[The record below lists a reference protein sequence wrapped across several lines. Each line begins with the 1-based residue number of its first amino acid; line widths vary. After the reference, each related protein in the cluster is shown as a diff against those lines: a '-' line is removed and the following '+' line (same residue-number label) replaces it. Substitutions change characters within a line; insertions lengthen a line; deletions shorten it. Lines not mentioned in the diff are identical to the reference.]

1 MRTRPYRWATFLSAL
16 CLSAAAAAA
25 ADPGKPVLTSDTAFL
40 APQRELSFE
49 DLGLAYPL
57 RLRTVFGQ
65 ASVPLNIRADQVVTD
80 ATLTL
85 RYSHSPSLRFDT
97 SHINV
102 LVNDQ
107 LVRTIPLTAESAS
120 GAVAQITLN
129 PLLLVPK
136 TQIRLELIAHYARN
150 ECEDPTHS
158 SLWAEISNE
167 SSLKLSFSTLPPPP
181 SLERLPAPLF
191 DDGESGL
198 LTLPFVFE
206 RSPTAGQMKAAAI
219 VAAWFGAKA
228 DYRGADFPVRY
239 GTLPPGHGVVFTT
252 RAQSF
257 PGLDPAAVS
266 TRPSIAMVENPDVP
280 QARLLVIS
288 AATDEGLVQAAQGL
302 ALSQLLMEGRNASID
317 TLQLPEAR
325 QAWSSGR
332 WINPEA
338 PRPLTDGAL
347 NPLSVTGLMP
357 GPISFEFALPP
368 DLYPLDRDSVKLRL
382 KYRAAP
388 ITGANSALNAVLN
401 AQFAGG
407 VAIDATALGK
417 SLGESRELTVDLPSG
432 VLRTNNRLDAQFH
445 FRRNTDAV
453 CQDFDPN
460 SLQGSIDPA
469 SKLEFKSYAHFAEMP
484 ALQLFA
490 QGAYPY
496 SRLGDLG
503 GTALILPQGAQESE
517 VSAALILAGH
527 IGRWT
532 QDAATRLEVGGFGN
546 VSEFADR
553 DLLVI
558 GRAGELPVPQD
569 WAGELPL
576 LFDNGKTELRPVD
589 LFDSLHERLAGRNL
603 EQASEYA
610 SRVVMQAGQDFE
622 AIMGFESPLK
632 SGRNVVVLAAGS
644 QGNLRDAALAVT
656 KPGQAQF
663 VRGGLTLVQGDKVS
677 GYDLG
682 NGYEVGSLPWW
693 YGLKRWL
700 GLRPYLMLPLT
711 LLVVLLSAVV
721 LRLAL
726 RRRAELRLKGKL

>member
-1 MRTRPYRWATFLSAL
+1 
-16 CLSAAAAAA
+16 
-25 ADPGKPVLTSDTAFL
+25 
-40 APQRELSFE
+40 
-49 DLGLAYPL
+49 
-57 RLRTVFGQ
+57 
-65 ASVPLNIRADQVVTD
+65 
-80 ATLTL
+80 
-85 RYSHSPSLRFDT
+85 
-97 SHINV
+97 
-102 LVNDQ
+102 
-107 LVRTIPLTAESAS
+107 
-120 GAVAQITLN
+120 
-129 PLLLVPK
+129 
-136 TQIRLELIAHYARN
+136 
-150 ECEDPTHS
+150 
-158 SLWAEISNE
+158 
-167 SSLKLSFSTLPPPP
+167 
-181 SLERLPAPLF
+181 
-191 DDGESGL
+191 
-198 LTLPFVFE
+198 
-206 RSPTAGQMKAAAI
+206 MKAAAI

-257 PGLDPAAVS
+257 PGLDPTAVS
-266 TRPSIAMVENPDVP
+266 TRPSVAMVENPDVP

-288 AATDEGLVQAAQGL
+288 AATDEGLVQAAQSL
-302 ALSQLLMEGRNASID
+302 ALGQMLMQGRNASID

-325 QAWSSGR
+325 KAWASGR
-332 WINPEA
+332 WINPA
-338 PRPLTDGAL
+338 SPRPLTEGAL

-368 DLYPLDRDSVKLRL
+368 DLYPLDKDSVKLRL

-417 SLGESRELTVDLPSG
+417 SLGESRELTVDLPGG

-469 SKLEFKSYAHFAEMP
+469 STLEFKRYAHFAEMP

-532 QDAATRLEVGGFGN
+532 QDAATRLEVGSFEN

-553 DLLVI
+553 DLLMI
-558 GRAGELPVPQD
+558 GRAGALPVPQD

-576 LFDNGKTELRPVD
+576 LFSSGKTELRPVD

-603 EQASEYA
+603 EQAAEYA

-644 QGNLRDAALAVT
+644 QGNLRDAALAVV

-663 VRGGLTLVQGDKVS
+663 VRGGLTLVQDDKVS

-711 LLVVLLSAVV
+711 LLVVLLAAMV
-721 LRLAL
+721 LRVAL